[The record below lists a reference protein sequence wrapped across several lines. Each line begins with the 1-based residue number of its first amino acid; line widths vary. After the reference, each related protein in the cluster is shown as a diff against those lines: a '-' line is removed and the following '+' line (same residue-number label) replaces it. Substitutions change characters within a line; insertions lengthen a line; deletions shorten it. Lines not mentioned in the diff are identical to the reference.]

1 MKKDLIGANIV
12 EEEKNNKEKKDKN
25 NKYNS
30 TQRKDIFYNSFK
42 NIKERHKFKEERIN
56 LLQHQKK
63 QIANELKDQ
72 KGNKNKKK

>member
-1 MKKDLIGANIV
+1 MKKLM
-12 EEEKNNKEKKDKN
+12 KKKKSKEKKDKN

-56 LLQHQKK
+56 VLEKQKNK
-63 QIANELKDQ
+63 IIKELKE
-72 KGNKNKKK
+72 KNTKKIKKIKK